1 MKRKIMQLDE
11 KSMLRLEEQIPEL
24 ARQALK
30 RAYVEA
36 LASGN
41 KVLEAINGMLVETSP
56 DGSMRVIRSLPPPTR
71 VVLGS
76 KRVRRKSC

>member
-1 MKRKIMQLDE
+1 MKKKIMQLDE
-11 KSMLRLEEQIPEL
+11 KSIRRLEEQIPQL
-24 ARQALK
+24 ASQALR
-30 RAYVEA
+30 RAYVAA

-41 KVLEAINGMLVETSP
+41 NVLEAINGKLVETSP
-56 DGSMRVIRSLPPPTR
+56 DGSMRVIRSLPPPTQ